1 MLENIDDRLS
11 NLKKHTKKYIWK
23 KAVQSVFGFDPVHL
37 NLSHNLWTFVTWN
50 KDEVGYLS
58 DIQKRVNDSPKL
70 AIGDKSGLLAKIDK
84 LMEEMKATDRK
95 TTVHPQQIQLING
108 IFPPRRLIYKKP
120 KPWKGPNILTETGMG
135 EMGKRSTGE
144 SSTTNGFHA
153 IGTGTT
159 AETVTD
165 HVTYSGDLE
174 TEQASLAVGTAVV
187 VNQTERYGTAFDAD
201 DVTGEPLQITE
212 GGLKTAIDASGILVL
227 RVTADA
233 QELDTGNIITLQTNV
248 THQNGTEV

>member
-1 MLENIDDRLS
+1 MLENIDDRLT

-50 KDEVGYLS
+50 KDEVGYIS
-58 DIQKRVNDSPKL
+58 DIQKRVNDNPKL
-70 AIGDKSGLLAKIDK
+70 AIGDKSGLLAKLDK

-108 IFPPRRLIYKKP
+108 IFPPRRLVYQRKT
-120 KPWKGPNILTETGMG
+120 NILTETGMA

-144 SSTTNGFHA
+144 SSTTNSHHA

-159 AETVTD
+159 AEAVTD
-165 HVTYSGDLE
+165 HVTYSGALQ
-174 TEQASLAVGTAVV
+174 TEKARLAVGTGVV

-212 GGLKTAIDASGILVL
+212 GGLLTGAAAAMLVL

-233 QELDTGNIITLQTNV
+233 QELDTGNIVTLQTNV